1 MFQGQD
7 SYQYLYSRQFLK
19 KYRKMEH
26 GEDNDL
32 KIYYAI
38 FKNVLDNLKIRELI
52 LKVKCTELF
61 LKELLMQ
68 ARERAIRKI
77 NMNSKKLKIMKFDT
91 VCAFIIKEA

>member
-1 MFQGQD
+1 MKHRKD
-7 SYQYLYSRQFLK
+7 DNLK
-19 KYRKMEH
+19 T
-26 GEDNDL
+26 
-32 KIYYAI
+32 YYAI
-38 FKNVLDNLKIRELI
+38 FKNMLNNLKIRKLMSKI
-52 LKVKCTELF
+52 KYIKLF